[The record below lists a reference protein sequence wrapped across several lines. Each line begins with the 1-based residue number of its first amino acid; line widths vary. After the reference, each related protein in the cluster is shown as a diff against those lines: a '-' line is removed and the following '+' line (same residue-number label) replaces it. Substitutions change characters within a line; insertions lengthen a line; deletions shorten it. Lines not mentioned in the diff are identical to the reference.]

1 MEMHYVNIIKSII
14 ALKISA
20 LDLRNLLNFGKN
32 QLAIQ
37 SKKVLFYVNISVQLE
52 RKFKSNIIFSTKS

>member
-1 MEMHYVNIIKSII
+1 MHYVNIIKSII

-37 SKKVLFYVNISVQLE
+37 SKKFLS
-52 RKFKSNIIFSTKS
+52 

>member
-37 SKKVLFYVNISVQLE
+37 SKKFLLYVNISVQLE
-52 RKFKSNIIFSTKS
+52 RKFKSNIIFATKS

>member
-1 MEMHYVNIIKSII
+1 MHYVNIIKSII

-37 SKKVLFYVNISVQLE
+37 SKKFLLYVNISVQLE
-52 RKFKSNIIFSTKS
+52 RKFKSNIIFATKS